1 VDNDLLV
8 LRDFQPDGGF
18 QAIYQ
23 PSEIALA
30 DFNGDGRQD
39 VYEWTDQGDGFR
51 TFLNTSDGRLVPGP
65 VQFCSGRPDFE
76 LADFDADGAM
86 DVLIAYIEG
95 CSGPFMGVV
104 VVLDDGTVVQ
114 LQDAELSQ
122 GLWSAVVVDAD
133 GDGVLDVRTVNGDT
147 GEVTHFIGRGD
158 GTFVAAPTA
167 VDDAVQILRKQ
178 STVITVLAND
188 AATTGAT
195 VTIVTAPRYGSVI
208 VTPAREVLYVRTQGH
223 LRTDTFSYRLTD
235 DGKTDTATVTVVR

>member
-1 VDNDLLV
+1 MTFMGIAGVSTPVFAGGQGDPLFGDVNGDGIVDRVTLV
-8 LRDFQPDGGF
+8 DGGPGLCDVSVALGDGSGGF
-18 QAIYQ
+18 GPPTTYTYAKPGTPVGWWVQAIYQ

-104 VVLDDGTVVQ
+104 VVLDV
-114 LQDAELSQ
+114 
-122 GLWSAVVVDAD
+122 
-133 GDGVLDVRTVNGDT
+133 
-147 GEVTHFIGRGD
+147 
-158 GTFVAAPTA
+158 
-167 VDDAVQILRKQ
+167 
-178 STVITVLAND
+178 
-188 AATTGAT
+188 
-195 VTIVTAPRYGSVI
+195 
-208 VTPAREVLYVRTQGH
+208 
-223 LRTDTFSYRLTD
+223 
-235 DGKTDTATVTVVR
+235 